1 MDDPP
6 IAMSSSSSTKHAEE
20 RFHALLKAT
29 LEAWAHQILYSRGV
43 YPRSTFCP
51 TTVWGLR
58 CQACRAKEVVRY
70 IQDSIDQAMLAL
82 VKGAAASLTL
92 VIVDDD
98 DSNDDDD
105 DDDNNNNNNRNNRN
119 DGNTDGS
126 EQERWTLAFSY
137 LHPSPNMPG
146 VLQAEKFLRA
156 LLLRVQSLVD
166 PRQRQGKVLRITD
179 STSFR
184 LVWRLMPT
192 ADPAGYGALKQGV
205 QEGRWMADAHRP
217 KAVSSGRLR
226 RPLHHISSTLVEL
239 RFYSEVSSTVAK
251 RQRRAPV
258 AAATATNDV
267 TEAF

>member
-105 DDDNNNNNNRNNRN
+105 DDDNNNNRN